1 MQRVAKT
8 RGYAFIKEVSIALFL
23 FDLLLIKNQNLLGV
37 PLSERR
43 RLLENCIK
51 PLRLIRLS
59 NYTVSSDIAGV
70 ERYFRQALG
79 YGAEGVV
86 IKSAA
91 GPYQAGKRG
100 WLWIKFKREYQEP
113 LADTFDLVVVGA
125 IRGKGHRAGS
135 YGSLLLCHSMLLSDD
150 IGLEKPGKASQQLL
164 GNSCAHLGQE
174 IISVR
179 SRIEGSKQTYG
190 SSRSR
195 SLMSAEQSS
204 PSARSIRWALPG
216 KARRTCNSAFLD
228 LSGFVTTKRAS
239 KRQLYERSMI
249 CIGWR
254 HGNIRAGTCP

>member
-8 RGYAFIKEVSIALFL
+8 RGYAFIEEVSIALFL
-23 FDLLLIKNQNLLGV
+23 FDLLLIKNRNLLGV

-135 YGSLLLCHSMLLSDD
+135 YGSLLLCHSMLLL
-150 IGLEKPGKASQQLL
+150 GL
-164 GNSCAHLGQE
+164 
-174 IISVR
+174 
-179 SRIEGSKQTYG
+179 T
-190 SSRSR
+190 
-195 SLMSAEQSS
+195 
-204 PSARSIRWALPG
+204 
-216 KARRTCNSAFLD
+216 
-228 LSGFVTTKRAS
+228 
-239 KRQLYERSMI
+239 
-249 CIGWR
+249 
-254 HGNIRAGTCP
+254 

>member
-8 RGYAFIKEVSIALFL
+8 RGYAFIKKVPIALFL
-23 FDLLLIKNQNLLGV
+23 FDLLLIENRNLLGV

-100 WLWIKFKREYQEP
+100 WLWIKFKREYQKP

-135 YGSLLLCHSMLLSDD
+135 YGSLLLASLLLLEQ
-150 IGLEKPGKASQQLL
+150 ILFLEKRGRLRNSFSETPAPPSSGKNICLVA
-164 GNSCAHLGQE
+164 
-174 IISVR
+174 
-179 SRIEGSKQTYG
+179 GSK
-190 SSRSR
+190 
-195 SLMSAEQSS
+195 E
-204 PSARSIRWALPG
+204 
-216 KARRTCNSAFLD
+216 
-228 LSGFVTTKRAS
+228 AS
-239 KRQLYERSMI
+239 KRMV
-249 CIGWR
+249 
-254 HGNIRAGTCP
+254 RAGQGR

>member
-1 MQRVAKT
+1 M
-8 RGYAFIKEVSIALFL
+8 
-23 FDLLLIKNQNLLGV
+23 LLIKNQNLLGV

-43 RLLENCIK
+43 KLLENCIK

-135 YGSLLLCHSMLLSDD
+135 YGSLLLCLPCSSTDRHY
-150 IGLEKPGKASQQLL
+150 GLRNLGAGLSQQL
-164 GNSCAHLGQE
+164 
-174 IISVR
+174 
-179 SRIEGSKQTYG
+179 
-190 SSRSR
+190 SR
-195 SLMSAEQSS
+195 SLPSASS
-204 PSARSIRWALPG
+204 PMVSEDKHLFVARP
-216 KARRTCNSAFLD
+216 
-228 LSGFVTTKRAS
+228 
-239 KRQLYERSMI
+239 E
-249 CIGWR
+249 
-254 HGNIRAGTCP
+254 